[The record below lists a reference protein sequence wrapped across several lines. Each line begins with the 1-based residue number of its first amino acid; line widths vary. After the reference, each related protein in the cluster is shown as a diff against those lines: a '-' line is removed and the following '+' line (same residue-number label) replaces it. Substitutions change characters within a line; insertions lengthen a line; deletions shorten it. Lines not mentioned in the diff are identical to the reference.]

1 MIRSAEDFGKLV
13 KLARKGLGW
22 TQRELAARSGTG
34 ERFIVDLE
42 GGKPSCQLDRALL
55 VARTVGLELGDLREA
70 RSIAPQT
77 GTDDDLAFLPSFG
90 SDT

>member
-1 MIRSAEDFGKLV
+1 MIRSAKDFGKLV

-42 GGKPSCQLDRALL
+42 AGKPNCQLERALL
-55 VARTVGLELGDLREA
+55 VARTVGLELGDLGEA
-70 RSIAPQT
+70 RSIAQQT
-77 GTDDDLAFLPSFG
+77 GTDDDLSFLPSFG
-90 SDT
+90 SDK